1 MVGTSLE
8 FAISLYTCSVCRKGD
23 WGIYAPEH
31 HSPEALRRAT
41 LVRRR
46 RDPLG
51 KEEGSWA
58 VRSFSGGCDG
68 AQRTV

>member
-1 MVGTSLE
+1 
-8 FAISLYTCSVCRKGD
+8 
-23 WGIYAPEH
+23 
-31 HSPEALRRAT
+31 
-41 LVRRR
+41 VRRR

-68 AQRTV
+68 AQRTVSG